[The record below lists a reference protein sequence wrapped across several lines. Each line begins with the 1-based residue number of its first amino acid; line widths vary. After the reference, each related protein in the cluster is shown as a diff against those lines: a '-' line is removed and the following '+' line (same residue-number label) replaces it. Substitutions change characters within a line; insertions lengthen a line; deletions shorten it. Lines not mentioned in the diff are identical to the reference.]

1 MITELKK
8 PLSKRLTSG
17 TMLKEAREAQGF
29 SIADVARE
37 LRLSSSQIAAL
48 ENEDYSELPGTTYV
62 RGYVR
67 SYARLVKVNEES
79 VLPPLKTEPVAAPI
93 RPISKQTQRQ
103 SRSGDRWVRLMSYT
117 LGILLVVLTIVWWRT
132 QGGFDL
138 ERNLFATNEDVVT
151 KGNEDDVTPPRVVAE
166 IIETTQPETPVLTRT
181 QPAPVASP
189 ATKPTALSDPDS
201 GALRTPAVA
210 TSARTPESFK
220 ETSSASLNS
229 TTPSNNARDDAIP
242 RLRRIV
248 LRFDEASWAEIRDA
262 ANQRLVHQ
270 SFNAGRVVE
279 VEGLPPFRVFLG
291 NAGGVRMEYNGKPF
305 DVTPFQTGLYARFI
319 VEGEGGN

>member
-1 MITELKK
+1 MITEPKK

-37 LRLSSSQIAAL
+37 LRLSSSQITAL
-48 ENEDYSELPGTTYV
+48 ENDDYSELPGTTYV

-93 RPISKQTQRQ
+93 RPISKPLKRQ
-103 SRSGDRWVRLMSYT
+103 ARSGDRWVRLMSYT
-117 LGILLVVLTIVWWRT
+117 LGILLVVLTIVWWKS

-138 ERNLFATNEDVVT
+138 ERDLFSTNEDVVT
-151 KGNEDDVTPPRVVAE
+151 KGNENEVTPPRVVAE
-166 IIETTQPETPVLTRT
+166 IIKPTELTTPDLART
-181 QPAPVASP
+181 QTAPAASL
-189 ATKPTALSDPDS
+189 ATKPSALPDQDS
-201 GALRTPAVA
+201 GALRKSAA
-210 TSARTPESFK
+210 ASARTPESL
-220 ETSSASLNS
+220 EQNSSASLNR
-229 TTPSNNARDDAIP
+229 TTPSNNARDDSIP

-248 LRFDEASWAEIRDA
+248 LRFIEASWAEIRDA
-262 ANQRLVHQ
+262 ANRRLVHQ